1 MRLLLLGA
9 SGFLGSHVVRA
20 ADPLRD
26 VELIQ
31 HRRRDDTGSGVELD
45 LAAAGSDQLRQ
56 LLQHVQPDVV
66 VNAVGATGSDP
77 EMLAALNVGVV
88 ELLLAAL
95 QGTLPS
101 ARLVTLGSAA
111 EYGPTPAGE
120 PIDEMHPAR
129 PVSAYGRT
137 KLAGTRLVVK
147 ARDDGRV
154 DGVVLRVF
162 NPLGAG
168 MPATSLAGSAVR
180 QLRSAVATGEAAI
193 RLGPLGDYRDFV
205 DARDVADAVLAVAR
219 TGGLDDPILNVGSGV
234 AVRSRDLV
242 EQLAD
247 IAGFRGTV
255 LEEEPVPER
264 SRAVPWQQAATDRL
278 RRVGWE
284 PRRTLRDSLMRLWE
298 GGAGT

>member
-9 SGFLGSHVVRA
+9 SGFLGSHIVRA
-20 ADPLRD
+20 AEPLPDIDLVR
-26 VELIQ
+26 
-31 HRRRDDTGSGVELD
+31 HTRRGEVGPGVELD
-45 LAAAGSDQLRQ
+45 LAAAGSDQLRE
-56 LLQHVQPDVV
+56 LLERVRPDVV

-77 EMLAALNVGVV
+77 EMLAALNVGVI

-95 QGTLPS
+95 QGMLAS
-101 ARLVTLGSAA
+101 VRLVTFGSAA

-120 PIDEMHPAR
+120 PIDETRPAR

-137 KLAGTRLVVK
+137 KLAGTRLVVE

-168 MPATSLAGSAVR
+168 MPASTLAGSAAR
-180 QLRSAVATGEAAI
+180 QLRSAIASGEAAI

-205 DARDVADAVLAVAR
+205 DARDVADAVLAVAQS
-219 TGGLDDPILNVGSGV
+219 GHLDDPILNVGSGV

-247 IAGFRGTV
+247 LAGFRGEV
-255 LEEEPVPER
+255 LEDNAVPER
-264 SRAVPWQQAATDRL
+264 SGAVHWQQAATGRL
-278 RRVGWE
+278 RRIGWE
-284 PRRTLRDSLMRLWE
+284 RRRTLRDSLMSLWH

>member
-9 SGFLGSHVVRA
+9 SGFLGTHVVRA
-20 ADPLRD
+20 AELLPEVD
-26 VELIQ
+26 LIQ
-31 HRRRDDTGSGVELD
+31 HRRRGEVGTAVELD
-45 LAAAGSDQLRQ
+45 LAAAGSDQLRR
-56 LLQHVQPDVV
+56 LLERVQPDVV

-88 ELLLAAL
+88 ELLLEAL
-95 QGTLPS
+95 PGTLPG
-101 ARLVTLGSAA
+101 ARLVTFGSAA

-120 PIDEMHPAR
+120 PIDEMRPAR
-129 PVSAYGRT
+129 PESAYGRT
-137 KLAGTRLVVK
+137 KLAGTRLVVE
-147 ARDDGRV
+147 ARGDGRV

-168 MPATSLAGSAVR
+168 MPASTLAGSAVR
-180 QLRSAVATGEAAI
+180 QLRSAMATSGAAI

-205 DARDVADAVLAVAR
+205 DARDVADAVLAVAQ
-219 TGGLDDPILNVGSGV
+219 TGHLDDPILNVGSGV

-247 IAGFRGTV
+247 LAGFRGEV
-255 LEEEPVPER
+255 LEEEPIPER
-264 SRAVPWQQAATDRL
+264 SGAVHWQQAATDRL
-278 RRVGWE
+278 RRIGWE
-284 PRRTLRDSLMRLWE
+284 PRRTLRDSLMRLWQ